1 MFDRDGTNS
10 RSQLYAQNADRTG
23 PHDNKMVFAQRG
35 ATDGVGQLCHS
46 QSECGAEAFPHK
58 NNALIAVSDLHAEWR
73 RSMSADLRPL
83 RVLPHRFAIA
93 GPIAFLVNGHIA
105 GALAIV

>member
-1 MFDRDGTNS
+1 MRQEERHVQKLVWTGFVCIDGYANSSAKQHEELHRMFDGDGTNS

-58 NNALIAVSDLHAEWR
+58 NNALIAVAAAST
-73 RSMSADLRPL
+73 
-83 RVLPHRFAIA
+83 
-93 GPIAFLVNGHIA
+93 
-105 GALAIV
+105 